1 MRYTECSISILV
13 YWSRELLHSNSWFI
27 ATILLLDSVVVGAWQ
42 GYVLYGIGL
51 SLSIVKGCCCAK
63 TDCPC

>member
-1 MRYTECSISILV
+1 MRPRLEYCIQAWGPQ
-13 YWSRELLHSNSWFI
+13 YRKDMKLLEQVQRR
-27 ATILLLDSVVVGAWQ
+27 ATVVVDAWR

-51 SLSIVKGCCCAK
+51 SLSIVKGCCCAQ